1 MYTFSSKLKLASII
15 LMVVGVLGIG
25 LGFMTTSN
33 QTHESAE
40 MVHES
45 HAKVAAESTVNHVNK
60 SEISSEHK
68 EVALHEAENRP
79 WSALYIAMFYFLMLA
94 ICVMVFYAIQIASQA
109 GWSIVLFRVMEGIT
123 AYILPGSLL
132 LLGFLIITAMGGN
145 HLFSWMNPELY
156 NPKREH
162 YDAILAGKSGYLNIP
177 FWLIRAFFYV
187 LIWNGYRFFTRR
199 NSIKLDKTNDLAYY
213 KRSFKATI
221 IFLLLFFVTEST
233 MSWDWIMS
241 ITPHWYSTLFA
252 WYIFASFIVSAIAVI
267 TIITVYLRH
276 KGFLPHVNDSHLH
289 DLATYM
295 FGFSIFWTY
304 LWFAQF
310 LLQWYANIPEEAT
323 YFVPRLL
330 GTYQPLFI
338 GMLITNFVLPILLLM
353 DSDYK
358 RIPFFIVLTSII
370 ILIGHYVDL
379 FIMIEPSTIGNNWSF
394 GIPEISSMLFF
405 AGLFIY
411 VVFNALTKVP
421 LHAKGNPFMK
431 ESEIY
436 HY

>member
-1 MYTFSSKLKLASII
+1 LRIYKTITLSNPEIFKLKLLRWAQQFEEII
-15 LMVVGVLGIG
+15 WLD
-25 LGFMTTSN
+25 SN
-33 QTHESAE
+33 KYPSKY
-40 MVHES
+40 S
-45 HAKVAAESTVNHVNK
+45 N
-60 SEISSEHK
+60 
-68 EVALHEAENRP
+68 
-79 WSALYIAMFYFLMLA
+79 
-94 ICVMVFYAIQIASQA
+94 
-109 GWSIVLFRVMEGIT
+109 
-123 AYILPGSLL
+123 
-132 LLGFLIITAMGGN
+132 
-145 HLFSWMNPELY
+145 
-156 NPKREH
+156 

-221 IFLLLFFVTEST
+221 FFLILFFITEST

-252 WYIFASFIVSAIAVI
+252 WYIFSSFIVSAVAVI
-267 TIITVYLRH
+267 AIITVYLRH
-276 KGFLPHVNDSHLH
+276 KGFLPKVNDSHLH
-289 DLATYM
+289 DLSTYM

-330 GTYQPLFI
+330 GTYQPLFM

-358 RIPFFIVLTSII
+358 RIPFFIILTAII